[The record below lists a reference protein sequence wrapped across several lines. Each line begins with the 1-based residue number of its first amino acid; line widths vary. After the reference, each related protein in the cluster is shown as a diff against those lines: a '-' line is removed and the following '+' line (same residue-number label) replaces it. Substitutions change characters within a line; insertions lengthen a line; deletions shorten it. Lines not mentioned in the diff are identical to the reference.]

1 MTAMH
6 WSYEGQNDREPL
18 QYTDCGLD
26 DVYLVS
32 GYEWIDTP
40 EGRALVIKD
49 LDKLLRAI
57 GFYLVKEK
65 KALSGK
71 EVRFL
76 RKELNMTQSEL
87 GRYAGLSHQQ
97 VARWEKGESEITDSA
112 AAILRL
118 LYLDHHCGKRFK
130 IRKLLDKIIETD
142 TSTREQR
149 TVFQKTQDG
158 WEAAVA
164 AA

>member
-1 MTAMH
+1 MTGTH
-6 WSYEGQNDREPL
+6 WSYSGQSDRKPL

-32 GYEWIDTP
+32 GYEWVDTP
-40 EGRALVIKD
+40 EGKALVIKE

-57 GFYLVKEK
+57 GVHLVTEK
-65 KALSGK
+65 KVLNAK

-76 RKELNMTQSEL
+76 RKELNMTQAEL
-87 GRYAGLSHQQ
+87 ARYAGLTHQQ

-118 LYLDHHCGKRFK
+118 LYLDHYSGKRFR

-142 TSTREQR
+142 ATTDQR
-149 TVFQKTQDG
+149 RAVFQKTEDG
-158 WEAAVA
+158 WEPAVA
-164 AA
+164 A

>member
-1 MTAMH
+1 MSGMH
-6 WSYEGQNDREPL
+6 WSYAGQNYQKPL
-18 QYTDCGLD
+18 QYTDCGLE

-32 GYEWIDTP
+32 GYEWVDTP
-40 EGRALVIKD
+40 EGKSLVIKD

-57 GFYLVKEK
+57 GLYLVTEK
-65 KALSGK
+65 KMLSGK

-76 RKELNMTQSEL
+76 RKELNMTQAEL

-97 VARWEKGESEITDSA
+97 VARWEKGESEITESA

-118 LYLDHHCGKRFK
+118 LYLDHHCGKRFR

-142 TSTREQR
+142 SMASDHRA
-149 TVFQKTQDG
+149 VFQKTQNG
-158 WEAAVA
+158 WRA
-164 AA
+164 AAA

>member
-1 MTAMH
+1 MSGMH
-6 WSYEGQNDREPL
+6 WSYAGQNDREPL

-32 GYEWIDTP
+32 GYEWVSTP
-40 EGRALVIKD
+40 EGKALVIKD

-57 GFYLVKEK
+57 GLYLATERKT
-65 KALSGK
+65 LSGK

-76 RKELNMTQSEL
+76 RKELNMTQAEL

-118 LYLDHHCGKRFK
+118 LYLDHHCGKRFR

-142 TSTREQR
+142 AATGDQR
-149 TVFQKTQDG
+149 AVFHKTQTG
-158 WEAAVA
+158 WRA
-164 AA
+164 AAA